1 MSIDWDT
8 TQTFFTGVTGITKD
22 IGSGIEADAGGQSL
36 IVFDP
41 GTGNRTAIEV
51 TGTYGQG
58 VGESNRFVPP
68 ELSFEAKNGA
78 LVRIGDRGGTGVTN
92 IKFGL
97 PDTTDGNVAKID
109 RSNWKRNAAG
119 IVEIPKRGNMFMRY
133 DSGPGGNANANQN
146 FLSGDNS
153 IIDLIGM
160 DINFFANQEAG
171 NSSGNNQYNH
181 VHLGGVGNDTDSST
195 LGLYNTTFR
204 FQQASALS
212 SCRVKIYSKNIT
224 IEGFTIDFRGVKY
237 GTVAE
242 LVSIGIPQSTA
253 EAIAGQPEI
262 SLELVQPAFPTS
274 IKGLEI
280 LDDYTTNT
288 GTNTRQVVVLE
299 PEADFSGTFTGV
311 NLRNVCMFLGKAT
324 SEVIYVDNVF
334 NTVKAGDVAGN
345 ARFGVHNGR
354 RTLVGTVLEDGA
366 AITSAP
372 DMVVTQKQSDANQS
386 VYNYNLPNTTVTA
399 GTGQAISAD
408 TELSLTNP
416 ISNTGVLS
424 TVLDQYR
431 FLHNGSNN
439 DRVVHLR
446 NKYDYAITK
455 FGFVP
460 HRVTDYYHGGRLS
473 SATDEPAYFGMYD
486 TTSRTSYDV
495 TGVDIGTV
503 DMISDV
509 IVGNNTFTSATYTDT
524 YRVTTWDDLY
534 VALHNFS
541 TATTALGLRGLINV
555 SSVTASEFTANSDEI
570 ELVNGLLTISG
581 DEVRVGPVA
590 YSASNNKY
598 RVQAAATFA
607 TNASGVDSVIKSGDL
622 RLDSL
627 IPSGITFAG
636 TGSGATEVVK
646 ITDVS
651 VHTDVPTLAQ
661 SAFANSD
668 FTNTRIEVNVPSG
681 TTRYIRFNNC
691 TGSPVIANTGTG
703 TLVVYD
709 TPADATVS
717 GTVNRRTFLT
727 YTFELNEVALNSKL
741 TLVRW
746 ASSVSD
752 TNLDTPG
759 TFSNTGFSPNGDGN
773 SLEIVFDVP
782 STSAGV
788 PHSVWAGIYYEGYYE
803 AAITASNV
811 SSTITLESLTTAELD
826 FSITDAQLVL
836 TSGTDLR
843 DITVPA
849 IASATADIVA
859 TLNDTTGGNLTQGWT
874 NAVARMGMRRGIQE
888 SDNYAEALAL
898 GYVDAKWFT
907 WTETATVIAE
917 SGRLNYKHAASN
929 IIFEPAGR
937 VILPNGTDQWRS
949 VSSTAVNE
957 RIVFDP
963 DAAGAKGPEIV
974 SLLEDS
980 LDDFQTELQGSN
992 TNATLTSIQRK
1003 VGGLY

>member
-8 TQTFFTGVTGITKD
+8 AQTFFTGVTGITKD

-68 ELSFEAKNGA
+68 ELSLEAKNGA
-78 LVRIGDRGGTGVTN
+78 LVRIGDRGGNTVTN

-97 PDTTDGNVAKID
+97 PSTTDGNAAKVD

-119 IVEIPKRGNMFMRY
+119 IVEVPKRGNMFMRY

-146 FLSGDNS
+146 FLSGANS
-153 IIDLIGM
+153 VIDLIGM
-160 DINFFANQEAG
+160 DINFFANQGAG

-181 VHLGGVGNDTDSST
+181 VHLGGVGNDTDEST

-242 LVSIGIPQSTA
+242 LVSLGVAQATA
-253 EAIAGQPEI
+253 EAITGQPEI

-288 GTNTRQVVVLE
+288 GTNSRQVVVLE

-334 NTVKAGDVAGN
+334 NTVKAGDSAGN

-354 RTLVGTVLEDGA
+354 RTLVGTILEDGA

-386 VYNYNLPNTTVTA
+386 VYNYDLPNTTVAA

-473 SATDEPAYFGMYD
+473 AATDEPEYFGMYD
-486 TTSRTSYDV
+486 TTGRTSYDV
-495 TGVDIGTV
+495 TGIDIGTV

-534 VALHNFS
+534 AALHNFS
-541 TATTALGLRGLINV
+541 TSTTALGLRGLINV
-555 SSVTASEFTANSDEI
+555 SSVTTSEFTANSDEI
-570 ELVNGLLTISG
+570 ELVNGTLTLSG

-607 TNASGVDSVIKSGDL
+607 TNASGVDSIIKSGDL

-627 IPSGITFAG
+627 IPNGITFAG

-651 VHTDVPTLAQ
+651 VHTAIPTLAQ
-661 SAFANSD
+661 SAFVNSD
-668 FTNTRIEVNVPSG
+668 FTNARIEVNVPSG

-691 TGSPVIANTGTG
+691 TGSPVIANTGSG
-703 TLVVYD
+703 TLVVYNP
-709 TPADATVS
+709 PASSTFT
-717 GTVNRRTFLT
+717 GTVNTRSFIDHVIT
-727 YTFELNEVALNSKL
+727 YGETADVAKIAK
-741 TLVRW
+741 VRW
-746 ASSVSD
+746 ANSVSAS
-752 TNLDTPG
+752 NLSNPG
-759 TFSNTGFSPNGDGN
+759 TFSNTGYTSSVSGN
-773 SLEIVFDVP
+773 DLTLTFDIP
-782 STSAGV
+782 ATSAGV
-788 PHSVWAGIYYEGYYE
+788 VFNLWAGIFYDGYYE
-803 AAITASNV
+803 EQITASNA
-811 SSTITLESLTTAELD
+811 SSAITAEALTTAELD
-826 FSITDAQLVL
+826 FSLTNAQLVL
-836 TSGTDLR
+836 TSGTDLL

-859 TLNDTTGGNLTQGWT
+859 TLNDTTGGNLAQGWT

-888 SDNYAEALAL
+888 SDNYAEALAQ
-898 GYVDAKWFT
+898 GFIDRKWFT
-907 WTETATVIAE
+907 WTETATVVAV

-937 VILPNGTDQWRS
+937 IILPNGTDQWRS

-974 SLLEDS
+974 SLLETS
-980 LDDFQTELQGSN
+980 LEDIQGSN